1 MTIRK
6 NESMKRSY
14 FFIALCFCVLLFWDF
29 YNNNQ
34 PATDLLNGVA
44 NPIKINNVASIEAS
58 GKGYTITCDTTKDAY
73 IVLPFSHTTSF
84 WKRIRTDFSRMG
96 GVRSFEIFYK
106 LKGDA
111 GFTGKRKLKRKFVE
125 VNTLYSYDWWIPP
138 GEYEQIRID
147 FIGFHPKSKVV
158 IEGLKLHDY
167 SFFFYCEA
175 YLYLLAIVILC
186 LFILPGS
193 ALYALFAKQTDGAGR
208 CNLLYFYCYSLIF
221 YLALYL
227 VEILAIKLGI
237 PSTIAV
243 TFCFVILTLT
253 LFILLKKQGRFSFFK
268 ENIVSEKKVIIFAA
282 FLVVVSCLL
291 VTQLSGTPFE
301 LEKVNNDTIDGHTI
315 FSKFD
320 GHDNMFQY
328 VNGKA
333 IADDEPFSKYYGEGL
348 LFYDVQDRGIVAGV
362 IYSVFRTIFTTF
374 STYIGGSYLTYTLV
388 GICMNVM
395 VIFPL
400 AVLFRRYFTE
410 KFQTIFLIVL
420 CLNTFVLSNFYFTW
434 FKFSGAALFIS
445 GLVVLLEKRDR
456 SWSWLV
462 AGMMFGLSSSMHAG
476 NALAIPLVFLWLA
489 YLNIREYG
497 IYSIRSL
504 IFPVVLVAAFTIVNL
519 PWVIVKQV
527 HFPGTSKLLRQHFLA
542 GREGGSL
549 FESAKHFLDSYP
561 LARQIE
567 IRTENLAKSLR
578 LDEFKNCVELFTRGE
593 YRKFV
598 ATYNNYQ
605 FFLVIFTIVPLFFIS
620 FFAAMTNF
628 LMRKIVMVNG
638 ALTEQSNS
646 LDREMNILL
655 LLSFT
660 TIISIML
667 LAFKRMVDVNHELP
681 AGTLLIIHSLLIGWI
696 LKSGRAGQL
705 ILFVYSVFSAWC
717 IISFSQHY
725 IF

>member
-1 MTIRK
+1 
-6 NESMKRSY
+6 
-14 FFIALCFCVLLFWDF
+14 
-29 YNNNQ
+29 
-34 PATDLLNGVA
+34 
-44 NPIKINNVASIEAS
+44 
-58 GKGYTITCDTTKDAY
+58 
-73 IVLPFSHTTSF
+73 
-84 WKRIRTDFSRMG
+84 
-96 GVRSFEIFYK
+96 
-106 LKGDA
+106 
-111 GFTGKRKLKRKFVE
+111 
-125 VNTLYSYDWWIPP
+125 
-138 GEYEQIRID
+138 
-147 FIGFHPKSKVV
+147 
-158 IEGLKLHDY
+158 
-167 SFFFYCEA
+167 
-175 YLYLLAIVILC
+175 
-186 LFILPGS
+186 
-193 ALYALFAKQTDGAGR
+193 
-208 CNLLYFYCYSLIF
+208 
-221 YLALYL
+221 
-227 VEILAIKLGI
+227 
-237 PSTIAV
+237 
-243 TFCFVILTLT
+243 
-253 LFILLKKQGRFSFFK
+253 
-268 ENIVSEKKVIIFAA
+268 
-282 FLVVVSCLL
+282 
-291 VTQLSGTPFE
+291 
-301 LEKVNNDTIDGHTI
+301 
-315 FSKFD
+315 
-320 GHDNMFQY
+320 
-328 VNGKA
+328 
-333 IADDEPFSKYYGEGL
+333 
-348 LFYDVQDRGIVAGV
+348 
-362 IYSVFRTIFTTF
+362 
-374 STYIGGSYLTYTLV
+374 
-388 GICMNVM
+388 
-395 VIFPL
+395 
-400 AVLFRRYFTE
+400 
-410 KFQTIFLIVL
+410 
-420 CLNTFVLSNFYFTW
+420 
-434 FKFSGAALFIS
+434 
-445 GLVVLLEKRDR
+445 
-456 SWSWLV
+456 
-462 AGMMFGLSSSMHAG
+462 MHAG